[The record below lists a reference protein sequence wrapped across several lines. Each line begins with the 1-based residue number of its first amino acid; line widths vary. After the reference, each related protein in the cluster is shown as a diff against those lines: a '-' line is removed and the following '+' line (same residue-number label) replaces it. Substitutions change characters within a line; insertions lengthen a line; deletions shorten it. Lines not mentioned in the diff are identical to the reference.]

1 MSVYRTS
8 LLCTRGF
15 GVAIG
20 VIGFRT
26 EKCELGLSGFT
37 VPRARS
43 GYLGSGPTHR
53 GRPLA
58 RPAKSKV
65 EIERLCTLNPTDR
78 MIAVRREGR
87 HLTLETLAFLV
98 RKALGD
104 RHPELTETAAAH
116 LLERSRPIAESVSWA
131 LRLEDRKDV
140 HSEGIRDMFVALQAA
155 TSEKPTFWEE
165 RFGRAYKQRCLDAIR
180 RRRTKLPEATVS
192 VHDVSE
198 KTSRLDQGDRRWR

>member
-1 MSVYRTS
+1 
-8 LLCTRGF
+8 
-15 GVAIG
+15 
-20 VIGFRT
+20 
-26 EKCELGLSGFT
+26 
-37 VPRARS
+37 
-43 GYLGSGPTHR
+43 
-53 GRPLA
+53 
-58 RPAKSKV
+58 
-65 EIERLCTLNPTDR
+65 

-87 HLTLETLAFLV
+87 HLTLETPAFLV

-104 RHPELTETAAAH
+104 RDPELTETAAAH
-116 LLERSRPIAESVSWA
+116 LLVRSRPIAVSVSWA
-131 LRLEDRKDV
+131 LRPEDRKDV

-198 KTSRLDQGDRRWR
+198 KTSRLDQGDLSAEIADRIDRETLQQIISELPPRQAAAATLRWIERRQISGPESVSEVMGISPAMVHRHLRNARERLKKIPRFRALLDL